1 MLVRQWPTRT
11 PLLRVYVAFGRYA
24 LLAFFLLSRADYVS
38 YTNPPKYVCPR
49 DHVKTCSLPCY
60 KRHQQRASCN
70 GKRDPTAYVK
80 KEQLTTASGID
91 HDYNFLSGVERVFD
105 KADKDREERGIVDAD
120 QIQKRR
126 WHPEG
131 ALQKYLRQNQIE
143 VARAPVGMSRQKSN
157 QTRFITKSKRIV
169 WTVEWIDADGAKR
182 LSEAHEA
189 ATIAEVYAAMLAD
202 KDRESKKRKR
212 VSSVEAS
219 LKTAKSAIE
228 PSSEQQQTG
237 TAEIAT
243 NSIPELQSQSA
254 IELLGTEDVLE
265 ASSAPESAAP
275 EMGTAYEERTALN
288 AGAPAEPQL
297 DDQDQTQD
305 SSEAQSKE
313 DKRSLILS
321 RIQSEQSRQA
331 AIRAAKLPTGPP
343 FFYLLRPQTSAS
355 SRVLIPLFPDHSLTS
370 SLEYRTVL
378 EFPTIYVLEQ
388 GQDELPQTFITE
400 DAYLKAKEE
409 EEREVV
415 ELLKAVP
422 TSAAGGRVGAFG
434 ERAAESSTGRDELDP
449 SQILEMLKRD
459 VPS

>member
-1 MLVRQWPTRT
+1 MADQDT
-11 PLLRVYVAFGRYA
+11 PLTSLC
-24 LLAFFLLSRADYVS
+24 SIC

-212 VSSVEAS
+212 VSSIEAS
-219 LKTAKSAIE
+219 SKTAKSGND
-228 PSSEQQQTG
+228 PSSEEQQNR
-237 TAEIAT
+237 IAKIGIK
-243 NSIPELQSQSA
+243 SRPELQLQSA
-254 IELLGTEDVLE
+254 IGLSGTEEEVE

-275 EMGTAYEERTALN
+275 EMGIAYEKRR
-288 AGAPAEPQL
+288 APIEGSLAHTSYSADPQP
-297 DDQDQTQD
+297 DDPDQTQD

-355 SRVLIPLFPDHSLTS
+355 SRVVIPLFPDHSLTS

-388 GQDELPQTFITE
+388 GQDELPHTFITE
-400 DAYLKAKEE
+400 DAYLKVKEE
-409 EEREVV
+409 EEREVL
-415 ELLKAVP
+415 ELLKALP
-422 TSAAGGRVGAFG
+422 SSAAGGRVGAFG
-434 ERAAESSTGRDELDP
+434 ESAAESRTVRDELDP